1 MLLPRF
7 EYDEPKSLEEA
18 CEIMASHGAK
28 AKLLAGG
35 TDLLVNMKKKILAPA
50 HVVSLGRVEPLKT
63 IEASNGSIR
72 IGPLMTASAIAETDS
87 VKRGLSALA
96 RGAASLGSP
105 LIRNLATIGGNLA
118 SARPA
123 ADFPPPLM
131 AYGAEVVL
139 KKKGGTRTV
148 PLEAFFKGPGMTVA
162 GPDEILAEI
171 LVPRPPSGSGAG
183 YMKLGV
189 RKTLEISI
197 VNVAAFL
204 TLDGGGVI
212 RTARVVLG
220 AVAPT
225 PIRAPSAEKALVGQK
240 PSDEILAKAADAAA
254 GDSRPID
261 DFRGSA
267 EYRRD
272 MVKVLT
278 RRALQMALDEAR
290 GS

>member
-35 TDLLVNMKKKILAPA
+35 TDLLVNMKKKILSPA
-50 HVVSLGRVEPLKT
+50 HVVSLSRVEPLKT
-63 IEASNGSIR
+63 IEGSNGSIR
-72 IGPLMTASAIAETDS
+72 IGALTTAASVAEAQG
-87 VKRGLSALA
+87 VKKGLSALA
-96 RGAASLGSP
+96 RGASWLGSP

-123 ADFPPPLM
+123 ADFPPPLI
-131 AYGAEVVL
+131 AYGAQVLL
-139 KKKGGTRTV
+139 KKKGGERTV
-148 PLEAFFKGPGMTVA
+148 PLDAFFKGPGMTVVQ
-162 GPDEILAEI
+162 PDEILAEI
-171 LVPRPPSGSGAG
+171 VVPKPPPGSGAG

-197 VNVAAFL
+197 VNVATFL
-204 TLDGGGVI
+204 SLDSGGVI
-212 RTARVVLG
+212 RNARVVMG

-225 PIRAPSAEKALVGQK
+225 PIRAPSAETLLNGQR
-240 PSDEILAKAADAAA
+240 PSQEVFAKAGDAAA
-254 GDSRPID
+254 GDCRPID
-261 DFRGSA
+261 DFRGSS
-267 EYRRD
+267 EYRRE

-278 RRALQMALDEAR
+278 RRALQMAWDEAR

>member
-7 EYDEPKSLEEA
+7 EYDEPTSLEEA
-18 CEIMASHGAK
+18 CDLMASFGSK
-28 AKLLAGG
+28 AKVLAGG
-35 TDLLVNMKKKILAPA
+35 TDLLVNMKKKLLAPA
-50 HVVSLGRVEPLKT
+50 HVVSLGRVESLKT
-63 IEASNGSIR
+63 LEGSNGSIR
-72 IGPLMTASAIAETDS
+72 IGALMTASAVSEAQG
-87 VKRGLSALA
+87 VKNGLSALA
-96 RGAASLGSP
+96 RGASSLGSP

-131 AYGAEVVL
+131 VYGAQVLL
-139 KKKGGTRTV
+139 KKKGGERIV
-148 PLEAFFKGPGMTVA
+148 PLDAFFKGPGMTVVQ
-162 GPDEILAEI
+162 PDEILAEI
-171 LVPRPPSGSGAG
+171 VVPKPPPGSGAG

-204 TLDGGGVI
+204 SLDGGGVI

-220 AVAPT
+220 AVAAT
-225 PIRAPSAEKALVGQK
+225 PIQAPSAETVLVGQK
-240 PSDEILAKAADAAA
+240 PSLEVFAKAGDAAA

-267 EYRRD
+267 EYRRE

-278 RRALQMALDEAR
+278 RRALQGAWDEAR

>member
-7 EYDEPKSLEEA
+7 EFEEPKSLEDA
-18 CEIMASHGAK
+18 CELMASFGAK
-28 AKLLAGG
+28 AKVLAGG
-35 TDLLVNMKKKILAPA
+35 TDLLVNMKKKVLAPA
-50 HVVSLGRVEPLKT
+50 HVVSLGRVEPLKSL
-63 IEASNGSIR
+63 EGSNGSIR
-72 IGPLMTASAIAETDS
+72 IGALMTASAIAEAEG
-87 VKRGLSALA
+87 VKKGFSALA
-96 RGAASLGSP
+96 RAASWLGSP

-131 AYGAEVVL
+131 AYGAEVL
-139 KKKGGTRTV
+139 LRKKGGERKV
-148 PLEAFFKGPGMTVA
+148 PLEAFFKGPGMTVVE
-162 GPDEILAEI
+162 PDEILADI
-171 LVPRPPSGSGAG
+171 VVPKPPSGSGAG

-189 RKTLEISI
+189 RKALEISI

-204 TLDGGGVI
+204 SLDGAGVI

-220 AVAPT
+220 AVAPI
-225 PIRAPSAEKALVGQK
+225 PIRAPSAETVLVGQM
-240 PSDEILAKAADAAA
+240 PSQEVFAKAGDAAA

-267 EYRRD
+267 EYRRE

-278 RRALQMALDEAR
+278 RRALQTALDEAR

>member
-7 EYDEPKSLEEA
+7 EYEEPKSLEDA
-18 CEIMASHGAK
+18 CEIMASFGAK
-28 AKLLAGG
+28 AKVLAGG
-35 TDLLVNMKKKILAPA
+35 TDLLVNMKKKILAPD
-50 HVVSLGRVEPLKT
+50 HVVSLGRVESLKT
-63 IEASNGSIR
+63 VEASNGVFR
-72 IGPLMTASAIAETDS
+72 IGALMTASAVAEAEG
-87 VKRGLSALA
+87 VKKGLSALA
-96 RGAASLGSP
+96 RGASSLGSP

-131 AYGAEVVL
+131 AYGAEVLL
-139 KKKGGTRTV
+139 KKKGTERKV
-148 PLEAFFKGPGMTVA
+148 PLDAFFKGPGMTVVE
-162 GPDEILAEI
+162 PDEIVAEVV
-171 LVPRPPSGSGAG
+171 VPKPPSGSGAG
-183 YMKLGV
+183 YIKLGL
-189 RKTLEISI
+189 RKTLEISV

-204 TLDGGGVI
+204 SLDGSGVI
-212 RTARVVLG
+212 QAARLVLG

-225 PIRAPSAEKALVGQK
+225 PIRAPSAETALVGQK
-240 PSDEILAKAADAAA
+240 PSQQLLAKAGDAAA

-267 EYRRD
+267 EYRRE

-278 RRALQMALDEAR
+278 RRALQMAWDEAR

>member
-18 CEIMASHGAK
+18 CEIMASRGEK
-28 AKLLAGG
+28 AKVLAGG
-35 TDLLVNMKKKILAPA
+35 TDLLVNMKKKVLAPA

-63 IEASNGSIR
+63 LEGSNGSIR
-72 IGPLMTASAIAETDS
+72 IGALMTASAVAEAQG
-87 VKRGLSALA
+87 VKKALSALA
-96 RGAASLGSP
+96 KGASSLGSP

-148 PLEAFFKGPGMTVA
+148 PLEAFFKGPGITVVE
-162 GPDEILAEI
+162 PDEILAEI

-204 TLDGGGVI
+204 SLDGGGVI

-225 PIRAPSAEKALVGQK
+225 PIRAPSAETVLVGQK
-240 PSDEILAKAADAAA
+240 PSQELFCE
-254 GDSRPID
+254 GGGCRSR
-261 DFRGSA
+261 GQS
-267 EYRRD
+267 
-272 MVKVLT
+272 
-278 RRALQMALDEAR
+278 
-290 GS
+290 SH

>member
-28 AKLLAGG
+28 AKLLGGG

-63 IEASNGSIR
+63 IEGSNGSIR
-72 IGPLMTASAIAETDS
+72 IGALMTASAIAEAQG
-87 VKRGLSALA
+87 VKKGLSALA
-96 RGAASLGSP
+96 RGASSLGSP

-123 ADFPPPLM
+123 ADFPPPLI
-131 AYGAEVVL
+131 AYGAQVLL
-139 KKKGGTRTV
+139 KKRGGERTV
-148 PLEAFFKGPGMTVA
+148 PLDAFFKGPGMTVVE
-162 GPDEILAEI
+162 PNEILSEI
-171 LVPRPPSGSGAG
+171 IVPKPAAGSGAG
-183 YMKLGV
+183 YIKLGV

-225 PIRAPSAEKALVGQK
+225 PIRAPSAETALVGQK
-240 PSDEILAKAADAAA
+240 PSDEIIAKAADAAA

-267 EYRRD
+267 EYRRE

-278 RRALQMALDEAR
+278 RRALQMARDEAR